1 MPVQVPSKLSSSPQV
16 VPPPQVVTTSKGA
29 GPAGPSVDIGVP
41 RAEFVTRGANFFY
54 KILQFF
60 GGLVLRCIETEE
72 ITPKI
77 GAKIDEVEK
86 TIASIAK
93 KNIKPTCC

>member
-1 MPVQVPSKLSSSPQV
+1 M
-16 VPPPQVVTTSKGA
+16 
-29 GPAGPSVDIGVP
+29 D
-41 RAEFVTRGANFFY
+41 

-93 KNIKPTCC
+93 KKHRANMLLNF